1 MKYRLSACAIMK
13 NEQKNVLEWVAYHHA
28 IGVDHFYI
36 YDNDANSGMDRFLT
50 STLMQGL

>member
-28 IGVDHFYI
+28 IGVDHFI
-36 YDNDANSGMDRFLT
+36 FMIMMPIVEWIGFLT